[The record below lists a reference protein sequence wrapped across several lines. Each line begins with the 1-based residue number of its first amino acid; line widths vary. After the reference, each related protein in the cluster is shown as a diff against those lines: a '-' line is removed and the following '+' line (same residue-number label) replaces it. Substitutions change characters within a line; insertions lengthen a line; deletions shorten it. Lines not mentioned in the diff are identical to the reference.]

1 MCAPP
6 IMRGVPTYRS
16 SCASSSATRRDLARR
31 APSASEACWEHAHS
45 VAASGSCLLASS
57 SSPKPPTNRDS
68 DARVQTASAA
78 SRMRH
83 QFTSTSAYTPGMLL
97 GPSSDATRS
106 SVTAAG
112 GNASRCIDLSW
123 CTVTTPQHST
133 TRGEPTQTH
142 SHTYHTVVTVCR
154 NRLAAVLAAGSACS
168 TTGESLSESEA
179 LTSACIA

>member
-123 CTVTTPQHST
+123 CTVTTLQHSAT
-133 TRGEPTQTH
+133 SRRAHTNTLTH
-142 SHTYHTVVTVCR
+142 VPHRRYC
-154 NRLAAVLAAGSACS
+154 
-168 TTGESLSESEA
+168 LSEPLGSG
-179 LTSACIA
+179 LGGRFSMFNNR